1 MKTTFK
7 DFLNEDND
15 FRPIG
20 VTTAPP
26 WGSAEEARKIIMNIL
41 LQRPELTLEEFVRLN
56 KSAVSRMHKEGI
68 DDYNKAI
75 ERLNNPF
82 WQKPRKIYKTFEAYG
97 EQTIV
102 LTSRQNRNITI
113 TVKYGKIV
121 DIDNQ
126 SGVNFPYTVG
136 QSYNRSIESWA
147 ENNNFLFN
155 GEDLEKKNR
164 KIFGV
169 KIEDVPQGH
178 EWRHIFPGKFR

>member
-1 MKTTFK
+1 M
-7 DFLNEDND
+7 
-15 FRPIG
+15 
-20 VTTAPP
+20 
-26 WGSAEEARKIIMNIL
+26 
-41 LQRPELTLEEFVRLN
+41 
-56 KSAVSRMHKEGI
+56 
-68 DDYNKAI
+68 
-75 ERLNNPF
+75 
-82 WQKPRKIYKTFEAYG
+82 
-97 EQTIV
+97 
-102 LTSRQNRNITI
+102 
-113 TVKYGKIV
+113 